1 MLSLGQYIKA
11 EFRNERTDYVIKLF
25 IIWPF

>member
-11 EFRNERTDYVIKLF
+11 EVRNERTDDVIKLF